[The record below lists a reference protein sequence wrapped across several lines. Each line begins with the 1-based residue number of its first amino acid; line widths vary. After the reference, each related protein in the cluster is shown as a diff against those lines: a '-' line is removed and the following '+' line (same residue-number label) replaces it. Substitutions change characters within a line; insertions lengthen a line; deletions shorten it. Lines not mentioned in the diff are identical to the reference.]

1 MKEIVIAVVPAAL
14 AAVAAI
20 ISAYIAAHSK
30 AAEKRSEARA
40 ARREEE
46 SRLSMEMLSANMDL
60 AFVTSLAVTGGH
72 TNGNVEAA
80 QKRAAAAQEKY
91 EKFLREQAAHQVC
104 KI

>member
-1 MKEIVIAVVPAAL
+1 MEEIVIAVVPAAL

-30 AAEKRSEARA
+30 EAEKRSEARA

-80 QKRAAAAQEKY
+80 QHRAVEAQEKY
-91 EKFLREQAAHQVC
+91 ESFLREQAAHQVC